1 MSDIDGGNP
10 RRDEDRALNMLMR
23 RGLRTRT
30 LPQKLP
36 PLAVP
41 IEVAPF
47 EGRNVMQPLCVRITV
62 AAQMLGIGRT
72 KLYAL
77 IKRGELKT
85 IKLGGSV
92 LITMTSLEAFVQRC
106 TDAGSS
112 GRR

>member
-1 MSDIDGGNP
+1 MSDTDSGTP
-10 RRDEDRALNMLMR
+10 RRDEDRALNMLLR
-23 RGLRTRT
+23 RVPRTRT
-30 LPQKLP
+30 LP

-47 EGRNVMQPLCVRITV
+47 EGRAVMQPLCVRITV

-85 IKLGGSV
+85 IKLDGSV

-106 TDAGSS
+106 AEAGSS
-112 GRR
+112 SRK

>member
-1 MSDIDGGNP
+1 
-10 RRDEDRALNMLMR
+10 
-23 RGLRTRT
+23 
-30 LPQKLP
+30 
-36 PLAVP
+36 
-41 IEVAPF
+41 
-47 EGRNVMQPLCVRITV
+47 
-62 AAQMLGIGRT
+62 MLGIGRT

-106 TDAGSS
+106 ADAGLS